1 MAFESLGDKLQNVF
15 KKLKGKGK
23 LTEKEVKEAMREVKL
38 ALLEADVNFKVVKEF
53 VANVTEK
60 AVGEEVLSSLTPGQQ
75 IVKIVNEE
83 LTAIMGGSD
92 EKIQFASNGPTVIL
106 FVGLQ
111 GAGKTTACAKLAG
124 LVKKQNSKRPMLV
137 ACDVYRPAAV
147 KQLCVVG
154 EQVGVPVYFEDGEK
168 DVVKIANNAMAHA
181 KQHGNDVV
189 IIDTAGRLHINEEL
203 MNELVRLKAAVN
215 PSEILLVVDAMTG
228 QDAVNV
234 AQSFAEQ
241 LDITGVI
248 LSKLDSDTR
257 GGAALSVRHITG
269 KPIKFASVGEK
280 LTDIEIFYPD
290 RMASRILGMG
300 DVLSLIDKA
309 QEAFSEVEAKKL
321 EEKIKKNKFD
331 LNDLLDQMEQM
342 KNIGPLDQLV
352 KMIPGVDQKA
362 LANADLD
369 DGKID
374 RVQAIIKSMTVHE
387 RENPNVL
394 NASRKQRIA
403 KGSGTRV
410 QDVNTLLK
418 QFEQMSQMM
427 KKFAGGKM
435 MKKMGKLKKGKKR
448 KKGKK

>member
-23 LTEKEVKEAMREVKL
+23 LTEKEVNEAMREVKL

-53 VANVTEK
+53 VKNVSEK

-75 IVKIVNEE
+75 IVKIVNDE
-83 LTAIMGGSD
+83 LTAIMGGEN
-92 EKIQFASNGPTVIL
+92 EKIQFQNNGITVIML
-106 FVGLQ
+106 VGLQ
-111 GAGKTTACAKLAG
+111 GAGKTTACAKLAS
-124 LVKKQNSKRPMLV
+124 LIKKKQSKRPMLV
-137 ACDVYRPAAV
+137 ACDVYRPAAI
-147 KQLCVVG
+147 KQLHVVG
-154 EQVGVPVYFEDGEK
+154 EQVGVPVYSEEGET
-168 DVVKIANNAMAHA
+168 DVVKIARDAMSHA

-189 IIDTAGRLHINEEL
+189 IVDTAGRLHINEEL
-203 MNELVRLKAAVN
+203 MDELLHLQEAIH
-215 PSEILLVVDAMTG
+215 PSEILLTIDAMTG

-234 AQSFAEQ
+234 AESFSQ
-241 LDITGVI
+241 KLNITGVI

-280 LTDIEIFYPD
+280 LTDLEPFYPD

-309 QEAFSEVEAKKL
+309 QEAFDEQEAKKL

-331 LNDLLDQMEQM
+331 LEDLLSQMEQM
-342 KNIGPLDQLV
+342 KKLGPLEKIV
-352 KMIPGVDQKA
+352 KMIPGIDSKA
-362 LANADLD
+362 LEGADLD
-369 DGKID
+369 DRKID
-374 RVQAIIKSMTVHE
+374 RIGAIIKSMTQE
-387 RENPNVL
+387 EKENPKII

-403 KGSGTRV
+403 NGSGCRV
-410 QDVNTLLK
+410 QDVNLLLK
-418 QFEQMSQMM
+418 QFEQMNEMM
-427 KKFAGGKM
+427 KRFSGGKM
-435 MKKMGKLKKGKKR
+435 GRKMHKKGKKK